1 MTRASLCHTMNHKDL
16 LDLFRSS
23 HQRCSVKKGVLKTFA
38 NFTGKHLCWS
48 LFLITLLVFRPATL
62 LKRYRSSHQRCSIK
76 RAVLKNFAIFT
87 GKHLCRSRFFVKVV
101 GLQACNF
108 MKKRLWQRCFSP
120 NIVKYL
126 RTPTLKNTY
135 EQLLLKILQHWCFPM
150 IFAKFLRTPILKNMC
165 ERLLLYLSPQTTTT
179 MSGSVFGLDETSTEC
194 ILFNQMQLY
203 NLYVS

>member
-1 MTRASLCHTMNHKDL
+1 MTRASLRHTMNHRDL

-87 GKHLCRSRFFVKVV
+87 GKHLCRSRFFQKE
-101 GLQACNF
+101 
-108 MKKRLWQRCFSP
+108 
-120 NIVKYL
+120 
-126 RTPTLKNTY
+126 TPTLVFFCEYCEIFKNTY
-135 EQLLLKILQHWCFPM
+135 FEKH
-150 IFAKFLRTPILKNMC
+150 LRTTASEDTPTLM
-165 ERLLLYLSPQTTTT
+165 LSYEIWEIFRNTYFEEHLRKTASNCFTSKYYNNEWWWVWT
-179 MSGSVFGLDETSTEC
+179 RRDLDRAH
-194 ILFNQMQLY
+194 FNQMQLH
-203 NLYVS
+203 NLQVS